1 MRTPDRKPF
10 HRVAGEPRHEFRSAG
25 TDSISLAR
33 AMLAIPAA
41 IGPIATR
48 KMGLPEKKG
57 PKLMGRP
64 MEMSAMPFRIDGWA
78 MSRQSRAWR
87 GCVCDSIMVSGE
99 GGVSVLAWR
108 PGRGTTASLPYA
120 G

>member
-1 MRTPDRKPF
+1 MRTRARNPSD
-10 HRVAGEPRHEFRSAG
+10 RVAGEPRHEFRSAG
-25 TDSISLAR
+25 RDPISLAR

-48 KMGLPEKKG
+48 KMGLPEKKV

-78 MSRQSRAWR
+78 MSRQSRAWSD
-87 GCVCDSIMVSGE
+87 CVWDSIRVSAE
-99 GGVSVLAWR
+99 GGVSFLAWR
-108 PGRGTTASLPYA
+108 RGW

>member
-1 MRTPDRKPF
+1 
-10 HRVAGEPRHEFRSAG
+10 
-25 TDSISLAR
+25 
-33 AMLAIPAA
+33 MLAIPAA

-48 KMGLPEKKG
+48 KMGLPEKKV

-78 MSRQSRAWR
+78 MSRQSRAWSD
-87 GCVCDSIMVSGE
+87 CVCDSIRVSGE

-108 PGRGTTASLPYA
+108 PGW
-120 G
+120 